1 MNAIVTA
8 HRERR
13 KAQQPA
19 QIAGLGPAGAPK
31 LGPNCGSIVENERR
45 SGGPP
50 EFGTLLRSFRLTAGL
65 SQEALAE
72 RAGLSAHGVSALE
85 RGYRRTPQRG
95 TLALLAGALALSD
108 AQSRELEA
116 AAARWVLLRDG
127 AKASVLVGPWPDAP
141 SSHLPLSL
149 ASFVGRG
156 REVDQIA
163 ALVRQHRLVTLTGSG
178 GVGKTQTAL
187 QVATALGEAAAGAV
201 CFVGLSP
208 VGDPSLV
215 PVAIASALRVQEMPN
230 RPLVETLLEHL
241 RDKALLLMLDNCE
254 HVVAQAATVAE
265 ALLAG
270 CPQLRILATSRE
282 PLRFAGEHTYRL
294 PSLSI
299 PSREAAARLRASDA
313 AAYGAIE
320 LFCDR
325 ARAVDHRF
333 ALGDEN
339 ASAVAELCR
348 KLDGIPLAIE
358 LAAARV
364 NSLSIMAL
372 TERLEDR
379 FRILTGGRRTALPR
393 QQTMRAA
400 IDWSY
405 DSLSAPEQRVFER
418 LSVFAGGCTL
428 AGAEA
433 VCAGGDVATADIA
446 NLISSLVDK
455 SMVVADFDGTDP
467 RYWLFESFR
476 QYASE
481 KLVASG
487 ERQAVAQRH
496 ARAYLDLAE
505 RLEYSPEPAD
515 RFQVIARRELD
526 DWRAALQWTL
536 AQRHDVALGQ
546 RLVGV
551 LRLTWSGVAVLEGR
565 HWVRLALDLVDE
577 RTPSKVLARLNHAAT
592 MIAVRLHE
600 YAVALASGESAAEHY
615 RIAGESL
622 GVASA
627 QTLTGVALEALGRV
641 EEAQARL
648 QEALAIARR
657 SGDRRLLAFTLRCLG
672 SASAAAGDIV
682 AARDYLAQ
690 ARPIHEA
697 KIGSISV
704 EADLSEYE
712 FRAGN
717 VELALGH
724 AMDSLGPIREFGHPD
739 VLSHQCAL
747 ISGYLVALDRYDEA
761 EEFAREILDLAR
773 GHALTVVAAWALQ
786 RLGAVA
792 ALRPQ
797 ARERAPHSHMRAARI
812 LGFVD
817 ARIAALG
824 SVRGH
829 VGQLEYDRVL
839 KVLHA
844 AMRPDVVA
852 NLMLEGETMTEE
864 QALNEAL
871 RDCPSAPRIGR
882 IPSLD

>member
-1 MNAIVTA
+1 MES
-8 HRERR
+8 ERR
-13 KAQQPA
+13 A
-19 QIAGLGPAGAPK
+19 AGA
-31 LGPNCGSIVENERR
+31 
-45 SGGPP
+45 P
-50 EFGTLLRSFRLTAGL
+50 EFGTLLRGFRLTAGL

-95 TLALLAGALALSD
+95 TLALLADALALSD
-108 AQSRELEA
+108 AQCQELEA

-127 AKASVLVGPWPDAP
+127 AKAAVLVGPWPDAP

-149 ASFVGRG
+149 TSFVGRD

-163 ALVRQHRLVTLTGSG
+163 RLVREHRLVTLTGSG

-187 QVATALGEAAAGAV
+187 QVATALREAGAV
-201 CFVGLSP
+201 CFAGLSTI
-208 VGDPSLV
+208 GNPSLV
-215 PVAIASALRVQEMPN
+215 PAAIASALRVQEVPN
-230 RPLVETLLEHL
+230 RPLLETLLEYL

-254 HVVAQAATVAE
+254 HVLAQAATVAE
-265 ALLAG
+265 ALLAA
-270 CPQLRILATSRE
+270 CPHVRILATSRE

-333 ALGDEN
+333 ALRDEN
-339 ASAVAELCR
+339 APAVVELCR
-348 KLDGIPLAIE
+348 RLDGIPLAIE

-364 NSLSIMAL
+364 SSLSITAL

-379 FRILTGGRRTALPR
+379 FRILTGGRRTAVPR

-405 DSLSAPEQRVFER
+405 DSLSAPEQRVFDR
-418 LSVFAGGCTL
+418 LSVFAGGCTQ
-428 AGAEA
+428 ASAEA

-455 SMVVADFDGTDP
+455 SMVVADFDGIDP

-476 QYASE
+476 QYARE
-481 KLVASG
+481 KLAASG
-487 ERQAVAQRH
+487 EQQAVAQRH

-526 DWRAALQWTL
+526 DWHGALQWAL
-536 AQRHDVALGQ
+536 AQRHDVALGL
-546 RLVGV
+546 RLAGA

-577 RTPSKVLARLNHAAT
+577 RTPSKVLARLNHADA
-592 MIAVRLHE
+592 MIAVRFLE
-600 YAVALASGESAAEHY
+600 YAVALSSSESAIKHY
-615 RIAGESL
+615 RVAGESL

-627 QTLTGVALEALGRV
+627 QTLAGLALEALGRV
-641 EEAQARL
+641 AEAQARL

-657 SGDRRLLAFTLRCLG
+657 LGDRRILAFTLRCLG

-682 AARDYLAQ
+682 AARDYLAE

-697 KIGSISV
+697 KLGRISV
-704 EADLSEYE
+704 DADLSEYE

-717 VELALGH
+717 VELALRH
-724 AMDSLGPIREFGHPD
+724 AMDSLVPIRQFGHLD
-739 VLSHQCAL
+739 VLSHDLAL

-797 ARERAPHSHMRAARI
+797 AEEPTSQSYERAARI

-817 ARIAALG
+817 ARIAAMG
-824 SVRGH
+824 SARGY

-839 KVLHA
+839 KMLHA
-844 AMRPDVVA
+844 AMGVDVVA
-852 NLMLEGETMTEE
+852 NLMSEGESMTEE
-864 QALNEAL
+864 QAVNEAL
-871 RDCPSAPRIGR
+871 RDSRSAQNRDNP
-882 IPSLD
+882 IPGLGEKQP